1 MELSGVKFAGAVAPL
16 VTEAPAHRS
25 APTAIVTPGNGA
37 HGASGERAASE
48 QNARAAEARD
58 IAKLRREM
66 EQRGLAAGPP
76 PTFRLNLLEAESG
89 VSQAIARAE
98 AAWSHARDAA
108 AVRPAAPD
116 LSPAPD
122 TAPADEQQS

>member
-1 MELSGVKFAGAVAPL
+1 MELSGVKFSGAVAPL

-25 APTAIVTPGNGA
+25 APTAIVTPGNSA
-37 HGASGERAASE
+37 HGASGERAAS
-48 QNARAAEARD
+48 QHNARAAEARD

-66 EQRGLAAGPP
+66 EQRGLPAGPP
-76 PTFRLNLLEAESG
+76 PTFRMNLLEAESG

-108 AVRPAAPD
+108 AVRPTAPD
-116 LSPAPD
+116 LAADTGSP
-122 TAPADEQQS
+122 PAQE